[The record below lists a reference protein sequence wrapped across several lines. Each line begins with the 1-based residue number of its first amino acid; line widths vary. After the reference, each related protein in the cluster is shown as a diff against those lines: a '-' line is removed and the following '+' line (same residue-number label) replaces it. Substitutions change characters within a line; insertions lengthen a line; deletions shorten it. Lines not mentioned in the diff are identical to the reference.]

1 MSLDAG
7 KAQPPFGTGR
17 AGGRAMA
24 VTAVAAAALVLAA
37 LASFTSTPASETI
50 SLVNGS
56 AAQAYPIINYEYAVV
71 NTSQPSATRAQDLR
85 AFLAWA
91 VTSGTAQLARV
102 NFQPLPPPVVTLSDA
117 QIAGIRG

>member
-17 AGGRAMA
+17 AIQ
-24 VTAVAAAALVLAA
+24 AA

-85 AFLAWA
+85 AFLNWA
-91 VTSGTAQLARV
+91 ISTGTPQLAQV
-102 NFQPLPPPVVTLSDA
+102 NFQPLPPSVVTLSQA
-117 QIAGIRG
+117 QIAKIKG